1 MICYSRHEQV
11 LALLYTLSFAD
22 SVAESRYMKA
32 REVGL
37 TNQRDRVQ
45 GSFKVRLWLKRLN
58 Q

>member
-22 SVAESRYMKA
+22 SVAESRNMKA

-45 GSFKVRLWLKRLN
+45 GSFKVRLWLKRTN

>member
-1 MICYSRHEQV
+1 
-11 LALLYTLSFAD
+11 
-22 SVAESRYMKA
+22 MKA

-45 GSFKVRLWLKRLN
+45 GSFKIRLWLKRIN

>member
-11 LALLYTLSFAD
+11 LALLYTLSFAEY
-22 SVAESRYMKA
+22 VAESRNMKA
-32 REVGL
+32 RKVGL

-45 GSFKVRLWLKRLN
+45 GSFKIRLWLKRIN